1 MALAAPLA
9 AAMCN
14 DRLTLP
20 TLTYISIGFVSNL
33 IYAEENF
40 GADHNMLL
48 ILGVRGRLGLGV
60 PRAGHGLLRAV
71 AEIRTLATKCC
82 YAVTGGELQV
92 WRVLVRGCVASLAE
106 GLHSL
111 EIVGCSGARV
121 RNKNVPG
128 FTTDYED
135 LMKRPPQLAVLS

>member
-1 MALAAPLA
+1 M
-9 AAMCN
+9 
-14 DRLTLP
+14 
-20 TLTYISIGFVSNL
+20 I
-33 IYAEENF
+33 
-40 GADHNMLL
+40 
-48 ILGVRGRLGLGV
+48 GV
-60 PRAGHGLLRAV
+60 PQYVVESREDGCIIKARSAPITVDYRAAD
-71 AEIRTLATKCC
+71 IRTLATKCC